1 MGKLSS
7 AKCLT
12 DIERYSVEGMLQ
24 NGMSVEAIAKALKRE
39 EGLVADYANR
49 ISQEE
54 ETQKDLLVRKT
65 KSGNGGVTVM
75 TQAASQ
81 KSDGQK
87 KEGTPE
93 TTGKS
98 SWIHR
103 SNPTDG

>member
-1 MGKLSS
+1 MGKLSN

-24 NGMSVEAIAKALKRE
+24 NEMSVEAIAKALQRE
-39 EGLVADYANR
+39 ESLVADYVNG

-65 KSGNGGVTVM
+65 KSGKSGVTVM

-81 KSDGQK
+81 KSDSQE

-98 SWIHR
+98 RYIHR
-103 SNPTDG
+103 TNNDNG

>member
-12 DIERYSVEGMLQ
+12 DIEKYSVEGMLQ
-24 NGMSVEAIAKALKRE
+24 NGMGVEAIAKALKRE
-39 EGLVADYANR
+39 ESLVEDYVDG

-65 KSGNGGVTVM
+65 KGGNSGVTIM
-75 TQAASQ
+75 TEAASQ

-87 KEGTPE
+87 EEGTPE

-98 SWIHR
+98 KYIHR
-103 SNPTDG
+103 TNRDNG